1 MAKRRFCFRPPVV
14 INCTPLSALSFWV
27 SLFPRTH
34 GYNKPTQING
44 KLSCVQGHRRLL
56 NVHFTQ
62 SNIQMLSKP
71 GQSANGIFHRNRRNI
86 LNICVETQR
95 LLNSQRHSEKIEQAA
110 GISFPDFTWYVDA
123 NSHTQKKK
131 CKICTQNGH
140 ENPRNRTE
148 SPKTTLC
155 AGVQHRQDPG
165 VPSGWMAL
173 VRERERD
180 QTWGVQQSL
189 ANLYFFYR
197 SFYILS

>member
-44 KLSCVQGHRRLL
+44 KLSCVQRHRRLL

-123 NSHTQKKK
+123 NSHTHKKK
-131 CKICTQNGH
+131 CKICTKMDTKTQG
-140 ENPRNRTE
+140 TE
-148 SPKTTLC
+148 QRAPKPPYVP
-155 AGVQHRQDPG
+155 GSSIGRIQGYPQDE
-165 VPSGWMAL
+165 WHWWE
-173 VRERERD
+173 RERETRL
-180 QTWGVQQSL
+180 GVCSRVWQIFIFL
-189 ANLYFFYR
+189 P
-197 SFYILS
+197 